1 MQSWDSYNSTI
12 LATKDKDMIHDIRN
26 LEVPV
31 LINGQE
37 CQHRIGI
44 PALMNIVLN
53 KKVPAIQA
61 SRYVLG
67 LKQYKLGLHDTNV
80 IIDSLMNDF
89 VVLEPSEVAMIIQ
102 GNGSYVSSK
111 HNDSDA
117 VKNSI
122 NAVIAY
128 FNLQ

>member
-1 MQSWDSYNSTI
+1 
-12 LATKDKDMIHDIRN
+12 MIHDIRN

-31 LINGQE
+31 IINGQE
-37 CQHRIGI
+37 YQHHIGI

-53 KKVPAIQA
+53 RKVHAIQA
-61 SRYVLG
+61 SRYGCVLG
-67 LKQYKLGLHDTNV
+67 IKQYKLGLHDTNV
-80 IIDSLMNDF
+80 IIDNLMNDF